1 MEDQKKASLAEQ
13 MNDNDSE
20 SDDEENSSG
29 Y

>member
-13 MNDNDSE
+13 MGDNDSE
-20 SDDEENSSG
+20 SDDEEDSSG